1 MAIAKAS
8 PLFGKINV
16 YEPEGGK
23 QRVEIYIRLDQ
34 SVEHMKVG
42 IAIDASASMKTHYAA
57 NIPKMVRQPGQNVM
71 EPVVRQ
77 LCRFVCDYS
86 GDGTVLPIYW
96 AVGPGG
102 KEIESIGVLD
112 GLRAETM
119 PVDGPKRP
127 WGTGT
132 CLLPA
137 LNFFL
142 EQFASAE
149 WAILLFVTD
158 GVIEDLEDVKARAL
172 EVGHEIKGGKRANC
186 KFVVVGIGEADEE
199 QLDELDNMFDGTDL
213 EEDVDLWDCKL
224 AGDMAELAEIWD
236 EVDFGISLPMSARIT
251 DSAGAVVKAYADE
264 VPQRM
269 EFDVPMGTK
278 SVTLEIAG
286 QTIVQSLEEG

>member
-1 MAIAKAS
+1 MAIVKAS

-16 YEPEGGK
+16 YDPDGGK

-34 SVEHMKVG
+34 SVEHMQVG
-42 IAIDASASMKTHYAA
+42 IAIDASASMKSLYAA

-102 KEIESIGVLD
+102 KEIEAIGSLD
-112 GLRAETM
+112 ATKAETM

-149 WAILLFVTD
+149 WAILLFITD
-158 GVIEDLEDVKARAL
+158 GVMEDVPAVKARAL
-172 EVGHEIKGGKRANC
+172 EVGHEIKAGRRGNC
-186 KFVVVGIGEADEE
+186 KFVVVGIGEADED
-199 QLDELDNMFDGTDL
+199 QLDDLDNMFDGTEL

-224 AGDMAELAEIWD
+224 AGDMAELSEIWD
-236 EVDFGISLPMSARIT
+236 EVDFGISLPMSARIL
-251 DSAGAVVKAYADE
+251 DSSGTIVKTYADE

-269 EFDVPMGTK
+269 EFEVPAGTK
-278 SVTLEIAG
+278 SITLEIAG
-286 QTIVQSLEEG
+286 QTITQSLLEN

>member
-1 MAIAKAS
+1 MAIVKAS

-16 YEPEGGK
+16 YEAERGK

-34 SVEHMKVG
+34 SVEHMQVG
-42 IAIDASASMKTHYAA
+42 VAIDASASMKGLYAA
-57 NIPKMVRQPGQNVM
+57 NIPKMVRQAGQNVM
-71 EPVVRQ
+71 EPVVRH

-102 KEIESIGVLD
+102 KEIESLGAMD
-112 GLRAETM
+112 AARAETL

-137 LNFFL
+137 LDFFL
-142 EQFASAE
+142 DQFSKAE
-149 WAILLFVTD
+149 WAILLFITD
-158 GVIEDLEDVKARAL
+158 GVIEDIEDVKARAL
-172 EVGHEIKGGKRANC
+172 AVGHEIKAKKRGNC
-186 KFVVVGIGEADEE
+186 KFVVVGIGAADEA
-199 QLDELDNMFDGTDL
+199 QLDELDNMFDGTPL

-224 AGDMAELAEIWD
+224 ANDMAELSEIWD

-251 DSAGAVVKAYADE
+251 DAQGVVVKSYADE

-269 EFDVPMGTK
+269 EFEVAAGTK
-278 SVTLEIAG
+278 SVTVEIAG
-286 QTIVQSLEEG
+286 QTFTQPLV

>member
-1 MAIAKAS
+1 MAIIKAS
-8 PLFGKINV
+8 PLFGKINL
-16 YEPEGGK
+16 YDPEGGK

-34 SVEHMKVG
+34 SVERMQVG
-42 IAIDASASMKTHYAA
+42 IAIDASASMKSLYAA

-77 LCRFVCDYS
+77 LCRFVCDYT

-102 KEIESIGVLD
+102 KEIESLGNLD
-112 GLRAETM
+112 VAKAETM
-119 PVDGPKRP
+119 AVDGPKRP

-137 LNFFL
+137 LDFFL
-142 EQFASAE
+142 EQFAAAE
-149 WAILLFVTD
+149 WAIILFITD
-158 GVIEDLEDVKARAL
+158 GVVEDIEAVKARAL
-172 EVGHEIKGGKRANC
+172 EVGHEIKAGSRSNC
-186 KFVVVGIGEADEE
+186 KFVVVGIGQADEA
-199 QLDELDNMFDGTDL
+199 QLDDLDNMFDGTDL

-224 AGDMAELAEIWD
+224 ASDMAELSEIWD

-251 DSAGAVVKAYADE
+251 DSTGAVVKAYADE

-269 EFDVPMGTK
+269 EFEVPAGTK
-278 SVTLEIAG
+278 AITLEIAG
-286 QTIVQSLEEG
+286 QTIVQSLEE